1 MSQEDIRS
9 RVGYQVKRV
18 QQRLRQVCDEELRGR
33 GVSMAQ
39 YAVLRALADEPGLTS
54 AELARRCFV
63 TRQSLGDVLAGLTSG
78 GLVEVTE
85 SVRSGRSRPVVLTPE
100 GVALLAGADQAVRG
114 VEERMTSGLD
124 DADRHALV
132 RLLERCAENLE

>member
-1 MSQEDIRS
+1 MSQGDIRS

-18 QQRLRQVCDEELRGR
+18 QQRLRQVCDEELRGC

-100 GVALLAGADQAVRG
+100 GVALLAGADQAVRR

>member
-78 GLVEVTE
+78 GLVDVTE

-100 GVALLAGADQAVRG
+100 GVALLAGADQAVRR

>member
-1 MSQEDIRS
+1 MSQGDIRS

-100 GVALLAGADQAVRG
+100 GVALLAGADQAVRR